1 MLKEEEPSCCWWWFV
16 RCQGENLLEN
26 YDADM
31 RWTFCFQKPTVAGI
45 AGLYLG
51 WFCGNQAAISA
62 LHLLVIVAFLA
73 NLSPVDEWKWIISF
87 TASKMNLGQVFD
99 LATWG
104 RVRRAYPGVLYWA
117 AAPCV
122 GAHAP
127 ANPTGGSQVV
137 VFRKMVVVPLLA
149 CLFSGLGTELTAWQ
163 LGQEMTKAPP
173 EKQLEWKGDE

>member
-1 MLKEEEPSCCWWWFV
+1 M
-16 RCQGENLLEN
+16 
-26 YDADM
+26 
-31 RWTFCFQKPTVAGI
+31 AGI
-45 AGLYLG
+45 TGLYLG

-87 TASKMNLGQVFD
+87 TASGLATDRKGFCASGKMNLGQVFD

-104 RVRRAYPGVLYWA
+104 RVGRAYPGVLYWA

-127 ANPTGGSQVV
+127 AKPTGGSQVV